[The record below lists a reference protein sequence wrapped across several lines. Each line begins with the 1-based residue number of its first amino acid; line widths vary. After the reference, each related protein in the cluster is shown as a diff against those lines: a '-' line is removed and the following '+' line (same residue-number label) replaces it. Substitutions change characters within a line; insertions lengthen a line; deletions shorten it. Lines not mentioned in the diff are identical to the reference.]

1 MPDLSERRLTKRY
14 TLPVIILF
22 SVLFRVVAAIHLG
35 NEVVELP
42 GTFDQITYHQLALR
56 VVSGKGFTFG
66 QDWWPLTGANQ
77 PTAHWSY
84 LYTLFLVL
92 VYKILGP
99 HPLTVRLI
107 QAVLVGVIQPYLA
120 FLLGKAV
127 VNRTVGLIYAGLTA
141 GYAYFIYY
149 TATLMT
155 EPFYITAVM
164 ASLYLTIRISNFRK
178 GSDEQKQKNQW
189 GGYWEYIVLGVMLG
203 VAVLLRQVFLLVVPI
218 LFLFILWIKRMEGVG
233 GIALATFIIV
243 LMILPFTIYNNDRFD
258 RFVLLNTNAGF
269 ALFWANHP
277 IYGARFQSILSPELG
292 SYQDLIPYELRHLD
306 EAALDQALLQ
316 RGIHFV
322 FEDPLRYV
330 LLSVSRIPA
339 YFKFWPSSGSSM
351 VSNISRVG
359 SFGLLLPLMVYG
371 MFLSWKDFIKG
382 KLVVRH
388 DILILFVFVGIYT
401 VIHLLSWALIRYRL
415 PVDAI
420 FLLFASYGVLDL
432 VKRVRS
438 QRISRQ

>member
-14 TLPVIILF
+14 ALPVIIIF
-22 SVLFRVVAAIHLG
+22 SVLLRVAAAIYMG

-42 GTFDQITYHQLALR
+42 GTFDQISYHQLALR
-56 VVSGKGFTFG
+56 VASGKGFTFG

-99 HPLTVRLI
+99 HPLAVRLI
-107 QAVLVGVIQPYLA
+107 QAALVGVIQPYLA

-127 VNRTVGLIYAGLTA
+127 MNRTVGLIYAGLTA

-164 ASLYLTIRISNFRK
+164 ASLYLTIRISNGRK
-178 GSDEQKQKNQW
+178 RSDEQKQKNQW

-203 VAVLLRQVFLLVVPI
+203 AAVLLRQVFLLLVPI
-218 LFLFILWIKRMEGVG
+218 LFLFILLIKRKEGVG
-233 GIALATFIIV
+233 GVALATFIIV
-243 LMILPFTIYNNDRFD
+243 LVILPFTIYNNGRFD

-269 ALFWANHP
+269 AFFWANHP

-292 SYQDLIPYELRHLD
+292 SYQDLIPHELRHLD
-306 EAALDQALLQ
+306 EAALGQALLQ
-316 RGIHFV
+316 RGFQFV

-339 YFKFWPSSGSSM
+339 YFKFWPSSDSSM

-359 SFGLLLPLMVYG
+359 SFGILLPWIIYG
-371 MFLSWKDFIKG
+371 AMALASRRKETQIGSPSGVKVLLIFCIAYSGI
-382 KLVVRH
+382 H
-388 DILILFVFVGIYT
+388 ILT
-401 VIHLLSWALIRYRL
+401 WALIRYRL

-420 FLLFASYGVLDL
+420 LLIFAAIGLLNFVYFL
-432 VKRVRS
+432 RRS
-438 QRISRQ
+438 FPKSK